1 MKKCWVTEGMGRKM
15 LWNEGLTEKET
26 TGRGDM

>member
-1 MKKCWVTEGMGRKM
+1 MRKCWVTEGMGRKM
-15 LWNEGLTEKET
+15 WNEGLTEKET